1 MFDLNTFLR
10 ERMHSAWRSL
20 NLTFDEHP
28 GIPDPTP
35 IVQTIENTTAE
46 PPVAGPSTGT
56 SLVPR
61 AVRAVVRGITKFVA
75 IISEM
80 DMEEDD
86 GGKPSGPEVPAEK
99 SFGSRAW
106 LESPESQ
113 GKVEF

>member
-28 GIPDPTP
+28 GVPTP
-35 IVQTIENTTAE
+35 IAEVAENTTTDL
-46 PPVAGPSTGT
+46 PVAGASTGT
-56 SLVPR
+56 SFVPR

-86 GGKPSGPEVPAEK
+86 GGKPSGPEVPVER

>member
-28 GIPDPTP
+28 GIPTP
-35 IVQTIENTTAE
+35 IVEFNENTTAE
-46 PPVAGPSTGT
+46 RPVAGTSTGT
-56 SLVPR
+56 SFVPR

>member
-28 GIPDPTP
+28 GIPTP
-35 IVQTIENTTAE
+35 IVEVTDNTTAE
-46 PPVAGPSTGT
+46 PPVAGASTGT
-56 SLVPR
+56 SFVPR

-86 GGKPSGPEVPAEK
+86 GGKPSGPEVPVER